1 MVFNVCFWKTFS
13 FFLKHKNA
21 KTMQTNSL
29 RLMAL
34 ESQRL
39 THYIIY
45 KKTGSNPIWSLP
57 LFEKSV
63 INRLD

>member
-1 MVFNVCFWKTFS
+1 MVFNVCFWRTFS

-34 ESQRL
+34 ESHRL
-39 THYIIY
+39 THYYI
-45 KKTGSNPIWSLP
+45 KKTGSNAIWSLP